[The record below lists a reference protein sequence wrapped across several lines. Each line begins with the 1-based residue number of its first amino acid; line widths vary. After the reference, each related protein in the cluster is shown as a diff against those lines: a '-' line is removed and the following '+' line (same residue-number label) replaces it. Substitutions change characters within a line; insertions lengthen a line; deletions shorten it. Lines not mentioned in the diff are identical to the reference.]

1 MCISEENTQIFTAEK
16 VIIHEKYM
24 DGDGSNYYDIALL
37 ILEDTAEDFTPI
49 CLPEAG
55 NCSLLV
61 KWYTNT
67 KVYPSRTNPTK

>member
-1 MCISEENTQIFTAEK
+1 MFSAEK
-16 VIIHEKYM
+16 VIIHEKYE
-24 DGDGSNYYDIALL
+24 DGSPYYDIAL
-37 ILEDTAEDFTPI
+37 IIIDETADDFTPI